1 MQETESIE
9 FKSEFNGLDGDIA
22 HIDSRLDKINS
33 NIVLLQSNIDRIT
46 QLILSTRPNLQ
57 QSSGSTQ
64 PDKSKL
70 YSIQADILRT
80 LALYNDNYQRLLEL
94 KFKYRSE
101 HNDFRLKTERFNKIE
116 LVRNLQEA
124 DVSYHNVIMALNKL
138 SENVTTSQASP
149 FHLTF
154 DKDEE
159 L

>member
-1 MQETESIE
+1 MQETDYIE
-9 FKSEFNGLDGDIA
+9 FKLEFSGLDKDIT
-22 HIDSRLDKINS
+22 HIDSRLDKINA

-46 QLILSTRPNLQ
+46 QLILTANPT
-57 QSSGSTQ
+57 TQ
-64 PDKSKL
+64 PNSSQPNKNQL

-138 SENVTTSQASP
+138 SENVTTSQSAP